1 MTNRIVEV
9 EIGSIQVGE
18 RNRKDLGD
26 IEGLAQNI
34 EEIGLLQPIG
44 ITPDHRLI
52 FGERRLRAY
61 ELLERKT
68 IPVRIIDLNVLLG
81 QFSENFHR
89 KDYTPSEKV
98 AIVEAMRTYKHG
110 GDRRSDQVRQEDD
123 AVTVDQAAKQVGLG
137 GKDSYARAKAVV
149 EQGVPEL
156 VEAMDSGR
164 LSLSA
169 AATLAEAEADEQKD
183 CLAKRLDEQ
192 KWTANGVKRAL
203 QKVRHVN
210 DRQAALNKSVASHDT
225 NDPIRIFHCTLQ
237 ELERMADLPPASV
250 SLICT
255 DIPYGKDFLPQL
267 KDLAELAER
276 LLVPGGLFV
285 TYSGQYWLPEVMQ
298 ALGERLRY
306 CWTLA
311 SIWDG
316 EGTVVHP
323 RNAISKWKPI
333 LVYSKGEW
341 QSRGRWPDVLNVC
354 SREKDYHDWQQP
366 LAEAEYLVSFFSQP
380 GDLVIDPCGGSFTI
394 GLACQNLER
403 RFIGCDID
411 KAAVVKG
418 QERLRQAR
426 EEQPDLLPMNPDS
439 SDDQDTDLADSA

>member
-1 MTNRIVEV
+1 MSNRIVEV
-9 EIGSIQVGE
+9 EISGIHVGE
-18 RNRKDLGD
+18 RSRKDLGD
-26 IEGLAQNI
+26 IEGLARNI
-34 EEIGLLQPIG
+34 EEVGLLHPIG

-61 ELLERKT
+61 ELLGRGT

-123 AVTVDQAAKQVGLG
+123 AITVDQAAKHAGLG
-137 GKDSYARAKAVV
+137 GKDSFARAKTVV
-149 EQGVPEL
+149 EKGVPEL
-156 VEAMDSGR
+156 VEAMDAGR

-169 AATLAEAEADEQKD
+169 AAKLAEAEPDEQKQ
-183 CLAKRLDEQ
+183 CLTKRLDEQ

-203 QKVRHVN
+203 QKIRNFN
-210 DRQAALNKSVASHDT
+210 DRQKTLSKSVASQDADEAIH
-225 NDPIRIFHCTLQ
+225 IFHCSLQ
-237 ELERMADLPPASV
+237 ELERTANLPPASV
-250 SLICT
+250 SLLCT

-267 KDLAELAER
+267 EDLAELAER

-285 TYSGQYWLPEVMQ
+285 TYSGQYWLPEVMRT
-298 ALGERLRY
+298 LGERLTYR
-306 CWTLA
+306 WMLA

-323 RNAISKWKPI
+323 RHAISKWKPV

-380 GDLVIDPCGGSFTI
+380 GDLVIDPCGGSFTTAI
-394 GLACQNLER
+394 ACLNLNR
-403 RFIGCDID
+403 RFVGCDID
-411 KAAVVKG
+411 KAAVVQG

-426 EEQPDLLPMNPDS
+426 EAQPDVLPMKTDS
-439 SDDQDTDLADSA
+439 FSVNLADSA